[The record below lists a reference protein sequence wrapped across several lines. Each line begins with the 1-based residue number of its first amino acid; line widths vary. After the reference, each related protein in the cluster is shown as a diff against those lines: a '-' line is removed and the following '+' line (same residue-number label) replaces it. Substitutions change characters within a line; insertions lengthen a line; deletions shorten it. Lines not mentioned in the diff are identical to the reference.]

1 MLCLRRRREI
11 RASGVT
17 ICLSACKHDYAL
29 SLACARRGGALIV
42 RFRLRGGQTRIT
54 SGDARSEGFSRNAGK
69 WRSSDEYCMVRIYL
83 SVLGYR
89 VAAASAVYNLP
100 YLIHSSVVRS
110 ESG

>member
-42 RFRLRGGQTRIT
+42 RFRIRGGQTRIM
-54 SGDARSEGFSRNAGK
+54 SGDASEGFNRYAGK
-69 WRSSDEYCMVRIYL
+69 WRSSDEYRMLRIYL
-83 SVLGYR
+83 NVLGYR
-89 VAAASAVYNLP
+89 VAAVSAIL
-100 YLIHSSVVRS
+100 
-110 ESG
+110 